1 MTWTKL
7 SDDFTDDC
15 WTLSDPAYRLHTD
28 GLVWSNRKLLD
39 LRIPKD
45 EVRRFAKNADA
56 LPELIEGG
64 WWTDHGSYFRIEHH
78 ARYQREREAVIRQQ
92 HVNKENRAK
101 RGQAQPPAREVS
113 FKPSN
118 DSSHDSLNDST
129 YEMDGSGLASTK
141 EISSNEKTSDEV
153 NEATGEV
160 TTGWPTVT
168 IPGAGEQS
176 GDVEA
181 SKNNSPR
188 LHAVFASKAVS

>member
-15 WTLSDPAYRLHTD
+15 WTLTDSAYRLHTD

-39 LRIPKD
+39 LMIPKD

-56 LPELIEGG
+56 IPELIDGG
-64 WWTDHGSYFRIEHH
+64 WWTDHGTYFRIEHH

-101 RGQAQPPAREVS
+101 RGQAQAATREVS

-118 DSSHDSLNDST
+118 DSLHDSSNDST
-129 YEMDGSGLASTK
+129 YEMDRTGLAGTK
-141 EISSNEKTSDEV
+141 GIPANSKLNES
-153 NEATGEV
+153 TGEV
-160 TTGWPTVT
+160 AAEWPTVA
-168 IPGAGEQS
+168 IPGAGDQS
-176 GDVEA
+176 GDVEGA
-181 SKNNSPR
+181 KNNSPR
-188 LHAVFASKAVS
+188 LFTEFAAKAVS